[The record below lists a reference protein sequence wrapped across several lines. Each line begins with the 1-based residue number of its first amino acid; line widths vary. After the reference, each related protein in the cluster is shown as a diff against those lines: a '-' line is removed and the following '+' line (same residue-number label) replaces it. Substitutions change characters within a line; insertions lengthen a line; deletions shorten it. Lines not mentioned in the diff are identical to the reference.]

1 MTTLREYNHY
11 GDELERFLLL
21 RTSPIAVKML
31 RKGEDIPEGALRPKK
46 DRGIH
51 IAQCQAFA
59 LARRDRVSVAM
70 LKEDNWCPAPISGYG
85 IVTPREYDGG
95 FPFMVERPEAA
106 ANLAKTS
113 PEFENGKYAGIV
125 TAPLRT
131 ANFQP
136 DVVLIYGNTAQL
148 RSLLFAVKYKEG
160 CLVKSEFDPV
170 RSCIFSIVPVMQT
183 GEYRITVPDSGEHLR
198 AMSGEDEIIFSA
210 PAEKIPILLLGLKHF
225 DETKTGYRQLRFDML
240 PDFPQPQNYK
250 KMFKIWGME
259 AGE

>member
-1 MTTLREYNHY
+1 MFALNEYHDY
-11 GDELERFLLL
+11 AEELERLLLL

-31 RKGEDIPEGALRPKK
+31 EKAEDIPEGALRPLK

-59 LARRDRVSVAM
+59 LSRRDRLSVAM
-70 LKEDNWCPAPISGYG
+70 LKEDSWCPAPISGYG
-85 IVTPREYDGG
+85 MVTPREYDGG
-95 FPFMVERPEAA
+95 FPHFVEKAEAA
-106 ANLAKTS
+106 QNLAQTS
-113 PEFENGKYAGIV
+113 PEFEYGKYAGIV
-125 TAPLRT
+125 TAPLKT
-131 ANFQP
+131 ANFIP
-136 DVVLIYGNTAQL
+136 DVVLVYGNVAQL

-160 CLVKSEFDPV
+160 SLVKSEFDPL

-210 PAEKIPILLLGLKHF
+210 PAGKIATLVSGLKHF
-225 DETKTGYRQLRFDML
+225 DETKTGYRQLRFEMH
-240 PDFPQPQNYK
+240 PDFPQPEHYLK
-250 KMFKIWGME
+250 IFKTWGLA